1 VVDGGRMSRLRFA
14 AAYVAMIVVAAVA
27 YFAIRSQGLGL
38 VPAMPVRA
46 EPTAGLGE
54 SALAAVLLALAV
66 ITIVARALG
75 AAFER
80 WLGQPRVIGEIVAGI
95 VLGPSVLGAISP
107 RAYALLLPSD
117 AAGYLGLLA
126 KVGVVLFMFLV
137 GLELNPSAIRKAS
150 RATLAISH
158 ASILVPFLLGSL
170 LALGLYTA
178 YGTADVGFTTFS
190 LFLGISLSVTAFPV
204 LARILRDWR
213 VQNTEL
219 GVMALACAAVNDATA
234 WTLLALVV
242 GVANGQLATAALTLP
257 AVAGYLAVMILVVR
271 PLLKRLSARE
281 ESREG
286 PLEHATLAM
295 VFVAMLISAWMTES
309 IGIHALFGAFLLGAL
324 VPHDGRLAT
333 DLRMRLEDV
342 VVVLFL
348 PAFFAFTGMRT
359 QLGLLSSWSD
369 WGWCAVII
377 AVATLGKVGGSAIT
391 ARLNGMDARASAAIG
406 ILMNTRGLME
416 LIVLNI
422 GLDLGVITPTLFAML
437 VLMAI
442 ATTFATSPL
451 LRWFVGKE
459 VFEER
464 RAA

>member
-1 VVDGGRMSRLRFA
+1 MARFRFVA
-14 AAYVAMIVVAAVA
+14 SYGAMIILAVVA
-27 YFAIRSQGLGL
+27 YFGIRSLGSAL
-38 VPAMPVRA
+38 VPGVLAPSSRA
-46 EPTAGLGE
+46 SSSGDTSFAT
-54 SALAAVLLALAV
+54 VLLALAV
-66 ITIVARALG
+66 ITLLARALG

-95 VLGPSVLGAISP
+95 VLGPSLLGAVAP
-107 RAYALLLPSD
+107 AAYALLLPAG
-117 AAGYLGLLA
+117 AASYLGLLA

-137 GLELNPSAIRKAS
+137 GLELHPGGLRHAS
-150 RATLAISH
+150 RATLAIAH
-158 ASILVPFLLGSL
+158 ASILVPFLFGSL
-170 LALGLYTA
+170 LALGLYPH
-178 YGTADVGFTTFS
+178 YGTTQVGFTTFS

-213 VQNTEL
+213 VQNTPL
-219 GVMALACAAVNDATA
+219 GALVLACAAVNDATA

-257 AVAGYLAVMILVVR
+257 RVAGYLAVMFLVVR

-281 ESREG
+281 DDRIG
-286 PLEHATLAM
+286 PLEQSTLAM
-295 VFVAMLISAWMTES
+295 VFVAMLLSAWMTES

-324 VPHDGRLAT
+324 LPHDGRLAT

-359 QLGLLSSWSD
+359 QLGLLSSWTD
-369 WGWCAVII
+369 WGWCVLVIV
-377 AVATLGKVGGSAIT
+377 VATIGKVGGSAVT
-391 ARLNGMDARASAAIG
+391 AWLNGMDNRSSAAIG

-416 LIVLNI
+416 LIVLNV

-451 LRWFVGKE
+451 LRWFVGTE

>member
-1 VVDGGRMSRLRFA
+1 MSSLRFA
-14 AAYVAMIVVAAVA
+14 AAYVAMILVAAAA
-27 YFAIRSQGLGL
+27 YFGIRSVGLGL
-38 VPAMPVRA
+38 VPGVVAAPPRA
-46 EPTAGLGE
+46 PAG
-54 SALAAVLLALAV
+54 SDASFATVLLALAL
-66 ITIVARALG
+66 ITLLARALG

-95 VLGPSVLGAISP
+95 VLGPSLLGAVAP
-107 RAYALLLPSD
+107 GAYALLLPEG
-117 AAGYLGLLA
+117 AASYLGLLA

-137 GLELNPSAIRKAS
+137 GLELHPGALRRAS

-170 LALGLYTA
+170 LALAVYPI
-178 YGTADVGFTTFS
+178 YGTVDVGFTTFS

-213 VQNTEL
+213 VQNTPL
-219 GVMALACAAVNDATA
+219 GTMALACAAVNDATA

-242 GVANGQLATAALTLP
+242 GVANGQLASAALTVPRVL
-257 AVAGYLAVMILVVR
+257 GYLAVMLFVVR
-271 PLLKRLSARE
+271 PLLQRLSARE
-281 ESREG
+281 DSRDG
-286 PLEHATLAM
+286 PLEQGTLAM
-295 VFVAMLISAWMTES
+295 VFVAMLLSAWMTES

-333 DLRMRLEDV
+333 DLRLRLEDV

-359 QLGLLSSWSD
+359 ELGLLSSWSD
-369 WGWCAVII
+369 WGWCLVIV

-416 LIVLNI
+416 LVVLNV

-437 VLMAI
+437 VLMAVVTTL
-442 ATTFATSPL
+442 ATTPL
-451 LRWFVGKE
+451 LRSFVGTQ
-459 VFEER
+459 VFEQR

>member
-1 VVDGGRMSRLRFA
+1 MSRFRFA
-14 AAYVAMIVVAAVA
+14 AAYVAMIVVAVVA
-27 YFAIRSQGLGL
+27 YFGIRSWGSAL
-38 VPAMPVRA
+38 VPGVSTTSTHGSSGGDTSFA
-46 EPTAGLGE
+46 T
-54 SALAAVLLALAV
+54 VLLALAV
-66 ITIVARALG
+66 ITILARALG
-75 AAFER
+75 LVFER

-95 VLGPSVLGAISP
+95 VLGPSLLGAVAP
-107 RAYALLLPSD
+107 AAYALLLPPD

-137 GLELNPSAIRKAS
+137 GLELHAGELRHAS

-170 LALGLYTA
+170 LALGLYPIYAT
-178 YGTADVGFTTFS
+178 TDIRFTTFS

-213 VQNTEL
+213 VQNTPL
-219 GVMALACAAVNDATA
+219 GAMALACAAVNDATA

-242 GVANGQLATAALTLP
+242 GVANGQLATAALTVP
-257 AVAGYLAVMILVVR
+257 AVGGYLAVMFLLVR
-271 PLLKRLSARE
+271 PFLKWLSRRE
-281 ESREG
+281 DAREG
-286 PLEHATLAM
+286 PLEQSTLAM
-295 VFVAMLISAWMTES
+295 VFVSMLLSAWMTES

-324 VPHDGRLAT
+324 LPHDGRLAT
-333 DLRMRLEDV
+333 DLRLRLEDV

-359 QLGLLSSWSD
+359 QLGLLSSWTD
-369 WGWCAVII
+369 WGWCLLII
-377 AVATLGKVGGSAIT
+377 AVATIGKVGGSAIT
-391 ARLNGMDARASAAIG
+391 ARLNGMDARSSAAIG

-416 LIVLNI
+416 LIVLNV

-451 LRWFVGKE
+451 LRWFVGTS

>member
-1 VVDGGRMSRLRFA
+1 L
-14 AAYVAMIVVAAVA
+14 
-27 YFAIRSQGLGL
+27 
-38 VPAMPVRA
+38 PA
-46 EPTAGLGE
+46 G
-54 SALAAVLLALAV
+54 
-66 ITIVARALG
+66 
-75 AAFER
+75 
-80 WLGQPRVIGEIVAGI
+80 
-95 VLGPSVLGAISP
+95 
-107 RAYALLLPSD
+107 

-137 GLELNPSAIRKAS
+137 GLELHPGELRHAS

-170 LALGLYTA
+170 LALGLYPI
-178 YGTADVGFTTFS
+178 YGTAEIGFTTFS

-213 VQNTEL
+213 VQNTPL
-219 GVMALACAAVNDATA
+219 GAMALACAAVNDATA

-257 AVAGYLAVMILVVR
+257 AVLGYLAVMFLLAR
-271 PLLKRLSARE
+271 PFLKRLSRRE
-281 ESREG
+281 DAREG
-286 PLEHATLAM
+286 PPEQSTLAM
-295 VFVAMLISAWMTES
+295 VFVAMLLSAWMTES
-309 IGIHALFGAFLLGAL
+309 IGIHALFGSFLLGAL
-324 VPHDGRLAT
+324 LPHDGRLAT
-333 DLRMRLEDV
+333 ELRLRLEDV

-359 QLGLLSSWSD
+359 QLGLLSSWTD
-369 WGWCAVII
+369 WGWCLLII
-377 AVATLGKVGGSAIT
+377 VVATIGKVGGSAIT
-391 ARLNGMDARASAAIG
+391 ARLNGMDNRASAAIG

-416 LIVLNI
+416 LIVLNV
-422 GLDLGVITPTLFAML
+422 GLDLGVISPTLFAML

-451 LRWFVGKE
+451 LRWFVGAE
-459 VFEER
+459 VFDQR

>member
-1 VVDGGRMSRLRFA
+1 MTRFRFA
-14 AAYVAMIVVAAVA
+14 AAYVAMIVVAVVA

-38 VPAMPVRA
+38 VPSTPVGHEA
-46 EPTAGLGE
+46 PAGAGG
-54 SALAAVLLALAV
+54 STLAVVLLALAV
-66 ITIVARALG
+66 ITILARSLG
-75 AAFER
+75 LAFER

-95 VLGPSVLGAISP
+95 LLGPSVLGAISP
-107 RAYALLLPSD
+107 QAYAQLLPAS

-137 GLELNPSAIRKAS
+137 GLELNPKALRHAS

-170 LALGLYTA
+170 LALGVYPI

-190 LFLGISLSVTAFPV
+190 LFLGISMSVTAFPV
-204 LARILRDWR
+204 LARILRDWK
-213 VQNTEL
+213 VQNTML
-219 GVMALACAAVNDATA
+219 GAMALACAAVNDATA

-242 GVANGQLATAALTLP
+242 GVANGQLATAALTVP
-257 AVAGYLAVMILVVR
+257 AVLCYLAVMLFVAR
-271 PLLKRLSARE
+271 PLLKRLSAGE
-281 ESREG
+281 DAREG
-286 PLEHATLAM
+286 PPEQSTLAM
-295 VFVAMLISAWMTES
+295 VFVAMLLSAWMTES

-359 QLGLLSSWSD
+359 QLGLLSSWAD
-369 WGWCAVII
+369 WGWCLLII

-391 ARLNGMDARASAAIG
+391 ARLNHMDARSSAAIG

-416 LIVLNI
+416 LIVLNV

-437 VLMAI
+437 VLMAV

>member
-1 VVDGGRMSRLRFA
+1 MSRLRFA
-14 AAYVAMIVVAAVA
+14 AAYVTMIVVAVVA
-27 YFAIRSQGLGL
+27 YFVIRSQGLAI
-38 VPAMPVRA
+38 VPAVAVRA
-46 EPTAGLGE
+46 SSPAGGGD
-54 SALAAVLLALAV
+54 SALAVVLLALAV
-66 ITIVARALG
+66 ITIVARSLG
-75 AAFER
+75 LAFQR

-95 VLGPSVLGAISP
+95 LLGPSVLGAISP
-107 RAYALLLPSD
+107 QAYALILPAS

-137 GLELNPSAIRKAS
+137 GLELNLVAIRNAS

-158 ASILVPFLLGSL
+158 ASIVVPFLLGSL
-170 LALGLYTA
+170 LALAVYPI

-204 LARILRDWR
+204 LARILHDWR
-213 VQNTEL
+213 VQKTPL
-219 GVMALACAAVNDATA
+219 GVMALACAAVDDATA

-242 GVANGQLATAALTLP
+242 GVANGKLRSAALTVP
-257 AVAGYLAVMILVVR
+257 AVAGYLAVMFLVAR
-271 PLLKRLSARE
+271 PLLKRLSRRE
-281 ESREG
+281 DAREG
-286 PLEHATLAM
+286 PLEQSTLAM
-295 VFVAMLISAWMTES
+295 VFVAMLLSAWMTES

-324 VPHDGRLAT
+324 LPHDGKLAT

-359 QLGLLSSWSD
+359 QLGLLSSWTD
-369 WGWCAVII
+369 WAWCLLII
-377 AVATLGKVGGSAIT
+377 AVATIGKVGGSAIT
-391 ARLNGMDARASAAIG
+391 ARLNGMDNRSSAAIG

-451 LRWFVGKE
+451 LRWFVGAE

>member
-1 VVDGGRMSRLRFA
+1 MSRVRFTV
-14 AAYVAMIVVAAVA
+14 AYAGMIVVAVLG
-27 YFAIRSQGLGL
+27 YFAIRSRGLGI
-38 VPAMPVRA
+38 VPAIAVREA
-46 EPTAGLGE
+46 PHAGGGE

-66 ITIVARALG
+66 ITLLARAIG

-95 VLGPSVLGAISP
+95 VLGPSFLGAVSP
-107 RAYALLLPSD
+107 QAYALLLPAS

-137 GLELNPSAIRKAS
+137 GLELNASALRRAS

-158 ASILVPFLLGSL
+158 ASIVVPFLFGSL
-170 LALGLYTA
+170 LALWLYPR

-213 VQNTEL
+213 VQNTSL
-219 GVMALACAAVNDATA
+219 GVMALACAAVDDATA

-242 GVANGQLATAALTLP
+242 GVANGKLESAALTVLG
-257 AVAGYLAVMILVVR
+257 VAGYLAVMFLVVR
-271 PLLKRLSARE
+271 PLMKRLSARE
-281 ESREG
+281 ESRQG

-295 VFVAMLISAWMTES
+295 VFVAMLLSAWLTES

-324 VPHDGRLAT
+324 LPHDGRLAT
-333 DLRMRLEDV
+333 DLRIRLEDV

-359 QLGLLSSWSD
+359 ELGLLSSWTD
-369 WGWCAVII
+369 WGWCLLIVGI
-377 AVATLGKVGGSAIT
+377 ATLGKVAGSAGA
-391 ARLNGMDARASAAIG
+391 ARLTGMDGRASAAVG

-451 LRWFVGKE
+451 LRWFVGTE

>member
-1 VVDGGRMSRLRFA
+1 MSRLRFA
-14 AAYVAMIVVAAVA
+14 AAYVAMIVVAVGAFFGIRSLGLPLVPGVAVA
-27 YFAIRSQGLGL
+27 PAPAPAGAESSFAS
-38 VPAMPVRA
+38 
-46 EPTAGLGE
+46 
-54 SALAAVLLALAV
+54 VLLALAL
-66 ITIVARALG
+66 ITILARALG
-75 AAFER
+75 LAFER

-95 VLGPSVLGAISP
+95 VLGPSVLGAVSP
-107 RAYALLLPSD
+107 EAYAMVLPAS

-137 GLELNPSAIRKAS
+137 GLELNLGAIRHAS

-158 ASILVPFLLGSL
+158 ASIVVPFLLGSL
-170 LALGLYTA
+170 LALGLYPLYAT
-178 YGTADVGFTTFS
+178 TEIGFTTFS

-213 VQNTEL
+213 VQNTPL
-219 GVMALACAAVNDATA
+219 GSMALACAAVNDATA

-242 GVANGQLATAALTLP
+242 GVANGQLATAALTVP
-257 AVAGYLAVMILVVR
+257 RVAGYLVVMLLVVR

-281 ESREG
+281 DAREG
-286 PLEHATLAM
+286 PPEQSTLAM
-295 VFVAMLISAWMTES
+295 VFVAILLSAWMTEA

-324 VPHDGRLAT
+324 LPHDGRLAT
-333 DLRMRLEDV
+333 DLRLRLEDV

-369 WGWCAVII
+369 WGWCLLII
-377 AVATLGKVGGSAIT
+377 AVATIGKVGGSAIT
-391 ARLNGMDARASAAIG
+391 ARLNHMDARSSAAIG

-416 LIVLNI
+416 LIVLNV

-437 VLMAI
+437 VLMAV